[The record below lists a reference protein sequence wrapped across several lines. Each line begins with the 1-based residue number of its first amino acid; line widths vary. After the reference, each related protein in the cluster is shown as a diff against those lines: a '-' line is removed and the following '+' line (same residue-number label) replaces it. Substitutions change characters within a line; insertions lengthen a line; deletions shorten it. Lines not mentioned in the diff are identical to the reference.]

1 VDRTEQIEALDSG
14 SAREAKLD
22 AMCDW
27 IIHCERRGIA
37 LTHMSGNNAVSRR
50 VEDADAPEVLQ
61 GLSKTILERYVRELQ
76 QARRIDKF
84 QLTATGGK
92 IWLGAIDG
100 PMARGEY
107 EAVTGRDNV

>member
-1 VDRTEQIEALDSG
+1 
-14 SAREAKLD
+14 
-22 AMCDW
+22 
-27 IIHCERRGIA
+27 
-37 LTHMSGNNAVSRR
+37 
-50 VEDADAPEVLQ
+50 
-61 GLSKTILERYVRELQ
+61 LQ

-84 QLTATGGK
+84 QLTVTGGK